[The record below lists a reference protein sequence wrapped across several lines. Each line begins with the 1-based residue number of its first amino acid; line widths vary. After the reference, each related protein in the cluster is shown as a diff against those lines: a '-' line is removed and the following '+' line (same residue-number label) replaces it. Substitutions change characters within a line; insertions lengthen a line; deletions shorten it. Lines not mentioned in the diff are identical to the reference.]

1 MNPLAF
7 LFRRRQ
13 PGQTPL
19 PQPLPTPT
27 RQPAAAAAP
36 TLTSIARPSHAP
48 RRAAQPRSEAG
59 RPRSEGALARS
70 ETAPA
75 IGEAQPDRPRR
86 QRHRRRSGSTA
97 AAVDAPREPLLFPI
111 KAGPGVFSE
120 LPELEQAVADAGW
133 TSPTPI
139 QEQAA
144 PVLRSGVDLVGQA
157 QTGSGKTGAFGLPM
171 LELIDPQL
179 PAAQAL
185 VVVPTRE
192 LAEQV
197 TTELE
202 RLGRYRR
209 IHPVAVYGGV
219 GYDRQMQGIRRGA
232 QVVVGTPGR
241 LLDHLERG
249 TLSLHDVRLAV
260 LDEAD
265 RMLDMGFQPD
275 IERLLRFTPP
285 NRQTALFSA
294 TIPPTIHDLIYRYL
308 KDPRWIRIETK
319 LPTVDTVEQLYY
331 EVAERD
337 KFDGLCEL
345 LDMNSW
351 PSLLVFRRT
360 QRGVDRLD
368 MLLQRHRYS
377 VAALHGGMSQQER
390 QRALGRFV
398 DGSVRMLVATNVAS
412 RGLDIPDV
420 SHVINYDMPE
430 DFDTYIHRVGRTA
443 RIGKRGT
450 AVTFVAESDM
460 EMFEELRKRL
470 GSQLRQERLA
480 IYG

>member
-331 EVAERD
+331 E
-337 KFDGLCEL
+337 
-345 LDMNSW
+345 
-351 PSLLVFRRT
+351 
-360 QRGVDRLD
+360 
-368 MLLQRHRYS
+368 
-377 VAALHGGMSQQER
+377 
-390 QRALGRFV
+390 
-398 DGSVRMLVATNVAS
+398 
-412 RGLDIPDV
+412 
-420 SHVINYDMPE
+420 
-430 DFDTYIHRVGRTA
+430 
-443 RIGKRGT
+443 
-450 AVTFVAESDM
+450 
-460 EMFEELRKRL
+460 
-470 GSQLRQERLA
+470 
-480 IYG
+480 